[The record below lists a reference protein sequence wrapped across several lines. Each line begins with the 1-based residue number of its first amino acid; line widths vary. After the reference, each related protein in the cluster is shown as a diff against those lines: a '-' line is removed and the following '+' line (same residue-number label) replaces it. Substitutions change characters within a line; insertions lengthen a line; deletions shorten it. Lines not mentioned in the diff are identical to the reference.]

1 MSFLERAKQAAA
13 QAATQA
19 ASAMD
24 KAGQATADVMDRAG
38 AKATDP
44 ATVAA
49 AKRTLGRAKLGVATA
64 IDRIDPGILADIVI
78 KATALQERS
87 NVALKAKGSP
97 DRISEIA
104 IGAAIPPS
112 VTFSITRVG
121 GEDDDATDSTR
132 LVAAG
137 RAAGDEIKALDGSTI
152 DESAL
157 LEAAD
162 PA

>member
-64 IDRIDPGILADIVI
+64 IDRIDPGVLADIVI
-78 KATALQERS
+78 KATALQERA
-87 NVALKAKGSP
+87 NGALKAKGSP
-97 DRISEIA
+97 YRISEIG

-112 VTFSITRVG
+112 VTFTIGRVG
-121 GEDDDATDSTR
+121 GEDDGAIDSTR

-137 RAAGDEIKALDGSTI
+137 HVAEGTVLALDGSEI
-152 DESAL
+152 DEAV
-157 LEAAD
+157 LEATE